1 MTDKLNFQYLV
12 SELVHLHHQL
22 EQQTV
27 KAINVGMTIRNWLI
41 GHHIVEFEQKG
52 EDRAKYGEK
61 LLESIAD
68 EFKKK
73 KIKGMSFTN
82 LNMFRQFYEFYPQ
95 ISQLLT
101 DQSFLPI
108 LQSVTE
114 ESDSPIIQPPAEES
128 LNPIHRSLTDKFNIK
143 KWASLT
149 QEFALPGKEL
159 ISKLSFTHFAE
170 LIKIDDPLKRSFY
183 EVECIRGTWSVRELR
198 RQINSLYFERSGLSK
213 DKKALAKHVQSKAET
228 VSLLTTIQD
237 PLVFEFLGLKPT
249 DVMLESNLET
259 ALLDK
264 LQNFIMELG
273 HGFCFEARQKRIL
286 IGDEY
291 FFIDLVFYHRILKC
305 HVLIDLKVEAFE
317 HSFVGQLNSYL
328 NYYKE
333 NEMIERDNPPVGL
346 LLCTEKNHTLVRY
359 AKAGMTN
366 KLFVSK
372 YQLELPKK
380 KELEIF
386 IEKQVRELKNV

>member
-1 MTDKLNFQYLV
+1 MPTRPNKLNFDYLV
-12 SELVHLHHQL
+12 SELVHLHHQS
-22 EQQTV
+22 EQHTV
-27 KAINVGMTIRNWLI
+27 KAINVGLTIRNWLI
-41 GHHIVEFEQKG
+41 GHHIVEYEQNG

-61 LLESIAD
+61 LLESIAG

-82 LNMFRQFYEFYPQ
+82 LNMFRQFYETYPQ
-95 ISQLLT
+95 IGQTLS
-101 DQSFLPI
+101 DQSYFPI
-108 LQSVTE
+108 LQTLSE
-114 ESDSPIIQPPAEES
+114 ESENRIIQTLSEES
-128 LNPIHRSLTDKFNIK
+128 K
-143 KWASLT
+143 KLIQQTLSV
-149 QEFALPGKEL
+149 EFALPGKE
-159 ISKLSFTHFAE
+159 IVEKLSFSHISE
-170 LIKIDDPLKRSFY
+170 LIKIDDLLKRSFY

-213 DKKALAKHVQSKAET
+213 DKKALSKHVQSKAEK

-237 PLVFEFLGLKPT
+237 PLVFEFLGLKST
-249 DVMLESNLET
+249 DVMLESDLET
-259 ALLDK
+259 ALLDR
-264 LQNFIMELG
+264 LQEFIMELG

-333 NEMIERDNPPVGL
+333 NEMTEGDNPPVGL
-346 LLCTEKNHTLVRY
+346 LLCTEKNYTLVRY
-359 AKAGMTN
+359 AKAGMAN

-380 KELEIF
+380 EELKQF
-386 IEKQVRELKNV
+386 IEEQVQELRHD

>member
-12 SELVHLHHQL
+12 SELVQLHHQS

-27 KAINVGMTIRNWLI
+27 KAINVGLTIRNWLF
-41 GHHIVEFEQKG
+41 GHYIVEYEQKG
-52 EDRAKYGEK
+52 ADRAKYGEK

-68 EFKKK
+68 EFKKR
-73 KIKGMSFTN
+73 KIRGMSLVN
-82 LNMFRQFYEFYPQ
+82 LRVFRRFYETYPQ
-95 ISQLLT
+95 IRQTLSDKSSSPIRQTLSVEFKLEKGQTLSDESEKLISQ
-101 DQSFLPI
+101 SA
-108 LQSVTE
+108 TE
-114 ESDSPIIQPPAEES
+114 E
-128 LNPIHRSLTDKFNIK
+128 FM
-143 KWASLT
+143 
-149 QEFALPGKEL
+149 LPGKE
-159 ISKLSFTHFAE
+159 IIEKLSFSHISE
-170 LIKIDDPLKRSFY
+170 LIKIDDQLKRSFY
-183 EVECIRGTWSVRELR
+183 EVECIRGVWSVRELR
-198 RQINSLYFERSGLSK
+198 RQIHSLYFERSGLSK
-213 DKKALAKHVQSKAET
+213 NKKALAKHVQLKAET

-237 PLVFEFLGLKPT
+237 PMVFEFLGLKST
-249 DVMLESNLET
+249 DVMLESDLET

-305 HVLIDLKVEAFE
+305 HVLIDLKLEAFE

-328 NYYKE
+328 NYYIE
-333 NEMIERDNPPVGL
+333 IEMAEGDNPPVGL

-359 AKAGMTN
+359 AKAGMAN

-380 KELEIF
+380 EELEKF
-386 IEKQVRELKNV
+386 IEEQIQELRHD